1 MTGFVSGKVLVSRN
15 EKWQANDLFG
25 AALPF
30 STYQIVSVEGLGKTY
45 MWKLT
50 DIITEE
56 HISLGIGAFGMPGAT
71 VFGGL

>member
-30 STYQIVSVEGLGKTY
+30 STY
-45 MWKLT
+45 
-50 DIITEE
+50 
-56 HISLGIGAFGMPGAT
+56 
-71 VFGGL
+71 